1 MHLFSL
7 ELIGQYK
14 GLKDQYFDFR
24 NTDGNILALIGLNG
38 SGKSQL
44 LELIAETFAYLERKQ
59 REDFI
64 TRTPLP
70 FGVNVQYSIKN
81 QNQTE
86 DMILVNIDQ
95 QGNVNSYKNTENG
108 ERHPLLLGAPLPDFI
123 VGYASGLNENLQRA
137 FMKNSLQYFEIKRI
151 SAKRQKQLSNDVN
164 EEQISEINQQYLKKY
179 PHIFENIYSKENE
192 QQMDA
197 EVIKQN
203 NYLSLRE
210 VNPKLSNHIYID
222 YDSAGLLLL
231 SLVILP
237 SERTEQVLSALGFKH
252 PIKAKIYYDLRSGV
266 IDSDVIRDIQML
278 KSFVEQDNF
287 TPIGNMTSDEQ
298 FEQFELD
305 YLAGIIELDFSNSN
319 ILNNLREANY
329 HDPRSFFLR
338 LLKLQQLGNKKWPI
352 ANRRKLAKD
361 DFIETVKTP
370 LKTQLPLSVVELRFL
385 NNKNQEV
392 CFDDLSDGEAQL
404 MQVLAAS
411 SIFGLG
417 QSLFLFDEPET
428 HLNPSWRT
436 YFHTYL
442 ENALNINGE
451 NAKDSQIFLSTHSP
465 FMISSLKK
473 ENVFFF
479 ERNHN
484 GLIDLKP
491 VNEETY
497 GASFDVI
504 IKRYFGLKSLI
515 SHSVIDEIRE
525 QLKLGDAQAKQW
537 IEDNLGLS
545 AERAYLIKKLS
556 D

>member
-1 MHLFSL
+1 MRLLSL

-24 NTDGNILALIGLNG
+24 NTEGNILALIGLNG
-38 SGKSQL
+38 FGKSQL
-44 LELIAETFAYLERKQ
+44 LELIAETFAYLERYQ

-70 FGVNVQYSIKN
+70 FGVNFQYSIKN
-81 QNQTE
+81 QNQIE
-86 DMILVNIDQ
+86 DVILVNIDKDD
-95 QGNVNSYKNTENG
+95 VKSYKISNDG
-108 ERHPLLLGAPLPDFI
+108 ERHILLFDAPLPDFI

-151 SAKRQKQLSNDVN
+151 STQRQKILTENID
-164 EEQISEINQQYLKKY
+164 EEQVSEINQKFLKKY
-179 PHIFENIYSKENE
+179 PHIFKNFYSEHYDQE
-192 QQMDA
+192 
-197 EVIKQN
+197 

-210 VNPKLSNHIYID
+210 VNPQPSNLIYLD
-222 YDSAGLLLL
+222 YDSTSLLLL
-231 SLVILP
+231 SLVLLP
-237 SERTEQVLSALGFKH
+237 LEKVEQIFGELGFKY

-266 IDSDVIRDIQML
+266 IDTDAIRDVKML
-278 KSFVEQDNF
+278 VRSVGEDNI
-287 TPIGNMTSDEQ
+287 TPIGNRTTNDQ
-298 FEQFELD
+298 YDQYELNF
-305 YLAGIIELDFSNSN
+305 LAGIIELDFSNSS
-319 ILNNLREANY
+319 ILNSLREANY
-329 HDPRSFFLR
+329 HDPRSLFLR

-352 ANRRKLAKD
+352 TNRRKLAKD
-361 DFIETVKTP
+361 DFLETVKTP

-411 SIFGLG
+411 TIFGLG

-442 ENALNINGE
+442 EKALNLNNGGTE
-451 NAKDSQIFLSTHSP
+451 DSQIFLSTHSP

-504 IKRYFGLKSLI
+504 IKKYFGLKSLI

>member
-1 MHLFSL
+1 MRLLSL

-24 NTDGNILALIGLNG
+24 NTEGNILALIGLNG

-70 FGVNVQYSIKN
+70 FGVNTQYSIKH

-86 DMILVNIDQ
+86 DLILVNIDK
-95 QGNVNSYKNTENG
+95 QGNVNSYKITEDG
-108 ERHPLLLGAPLPDFI
+108 ERHPLLLGAILPDFI

-151 SAKRQKQLSNDVN
+151 SAQRQKLLANDLN
-164 EEQISEINQQYLKKY
+164 EEQISDINQKYLKKY
-179 PHIFENIYSKENE
+179 PHIFDNLYSEDYDQE
-192 QQMDA
+192 
-197 EVIKQN
+197 

-210 VNPKLSNHIYID
+210 VNLQPSNLIYLD
-222 YDSAGLLLL
+222 YDSTSLLLL
-231 SLVILP
+231 SLILLP
-237 SERTEQVLSALGFKH
+237 LEKVEQIFGELGFKY

-266 IDSDVIRDIQML
+266 IDTDAIRDVKML
-278 KSFVEQDNF
+278 VRSVGENNIV
-287 TPIGNMTSDEQ
+287 PIGNRTTNDQ
-298 FEQFELD
+298 YDQYELNF
-305 YLAGIIELDFSNSN
+305 LAGIIELDFSNSS
-319 ILNNLREANY
+319 ILNSLREANY

-352 ANRRKLAKD
+352 TNRRKLAKD

-370 LKTQLPLSVVELRFL
+370 LKTQLPLSVVELKFL
-385 NNKNQEV
+385 NNKNQKV

-404 MQVLAAS
+404 MLVLAAS
-411 SIFGLG
+411 TIFGIG

-442 ENALNINGE
+442 ENALNINE
-451 NAKDSQIFLSTHSP
+451 EDAKDSQIFLSTHSP

-479 ERNHN
+479 ERNEN
-484 GLIDLKP
+484 GLIDLKS

-504 IKRYFGLKSLI
+504 IKRYFRLRSLI

-525 QLKLGDAQAKQW
+525 QLEHGDAHAKQW

-556 D
+556 S

>member
-1 MHLFSL
+1 MRLLSL
-7 ELIGQYK
+7 ELIGKYK

-24 NTDGNILALIGLNG
+24 NTEGNILALIGLNG

-44 LELIAETFAYLERKQ
+44 LELIAEAFAYLERWQ
-59 REDFI
+59 REDFVV
-64 TRTPLP
+64 RTPLP
-70 FGVNVQYSIKN
+70 FEVRMEYAIKH

-86 DMILVNIDQ
+86 DVILVNINKDE
-95 QGNVNSYKNTENG
+95 VKSYKLTNDG
-108 ERHPLLLGAPLPDFI
+108 ARHLLLLVAPLPDFI

-151 SAKRQKQLSNDVN
+151 SAQRQKLLTESVD
-164 EEQISEINQQYLKKY
+164 EEQVSEINKKFLKKY
-179 PHIFENIYSKENE
+179 PHIFDNLYSEDYDQE
-192 QQMDA
+192 
-197 EVIKQN
+197 

-210 VNPKLSNHIYID
+210 VNPQPSNLIYLD
-222 YDSAGLLLL
+222 YDSTSLLLL
-231 SLVILP
+231 SLVLLPLEKVEQILG
-237 SERTEQVLSALGFKH
+237 ELGFKY

-266 IDSDVIRDIQML
+266 IDTDAIRDVKML
-278 KSFVEQDNF
+278 VRSVGEDNI
-287 TPIGNMTSDEQ
+287 TPIGNRTTNDQ
-298 FEQFELD
+298 YDQYELNF
-305 YLAGIIELDFSNSN
+305 LAGIIELDFSNSS
-319 ILNNLREANY
+319 ILNSLREANY
-329 HDPRSFFLR
+329 HDPRSLFLR

-352 ANRRKLAKD
+352 TNRRKLAKD

-370 LKTQLPLSVVELRFL
+370 LKTQLPLSMVELRFL

-411 SIFGLG
+411 TIFGLG

-428 HLNPSWRT
+428 HLNPLWRT

-442 ENALNINGE
+442 EKALNLNDEGVE
-451 NAKDSQIFLSTHSP
+451 DSQIFLSTHSP

-525 QLKLGDAQAKQW
+525 QLKFGDAQAKQW

>member
-1 MHLFSL
+1 MRLLSL

-14 GLKDQYFDFR
+14 GLKNQYFDFR
-24 NTDGNILALIGLNG
+24 NTKGNIHALIGLNG

-44 LELIAETFAYLERKQ
+44 LELIAETFAYLERWQ
-59 REDFI
+59 REDFVV
-64 TRTPLP
+64 RTPLP
-70 FGVNVQYSIKN
+70 FEVSLEYAIKN

-86 DMILVNIDQ
+86 DVILVNI
-95 QGNVNSYKNTENG
+95 NKNEVKSYKITNDG
-108 ERHPLLLGAPLPDFI
+108 EQHLLLLGAPLPDFI

-151 SAKRQKQLSNDVN
+151 SAQRQKLLTESVD
-164 EEQISEINQQYLKKY
+164 EEQVSEINKKFLKKY
-179 PHIFENIYSKENE
+179 PHIFDNLYSEDYDQE
-192 QQMDA
+192 
-197 EVIKQN
+197 

-210 VNPKLSNHIYID
+210 VNPQPSNLIYLD
-222 YDSAGLLLL
+222 YDSTSLLLL
-231 SLVILP
+231 SLVLLPLEKVEQILG
-237 SERTEQVLSALGFKH
+237 ELGFKY

-266 IDSDVIRDIQML
+266 IDTDAIRDVKML
-278 KSFVEQDNF
+278 VRSVGENNI
-287 TPIGNMTSDEQ
+287 TSIGNRTTNDQ
-298 FEQFELD
+298 FDQYELNF
-305 YLAGIIELDFSNSN
+305 LAGIIELDFSNSS

-352 ANRRKLAKD
+352 TNRRKLAKD

-370 LKTQLPLSVVELRFL
+370 LKTQLPLSMVELRFL

-411 SIFGLG
+411 TIFGLG

-442 ENALNINGE
+442 EEALNLNDEGVE
-451 NAKDSQIFLSTHSP
+451 DSQIFLSTHSP

-479 ERNHN
+479 ERNYN

-491 VNEETY
+491 VEEETY

-504 IKRYFGLKSLI
+504 IKRYFGLRSLI

-525 QLKLGDAQAKQW
+525 QLKFGDAQAKQW

>member
-1 MHLFSL
+1 MRLLSL

-14 GLKDQYFDFR
+14 GLKNQYFDFR
-24 NTDGNILALIGLNG
+24 NTKGNIHALIGLNG

-44 LELIAETFAYLERKQ
+44 LELIAETFAYLERWQ
-59 REDFI
+59 REDFVV
-64 TRTPLP
+64 RTPLP
-70 FGVNVQYSIKN
+70 FEVSLEYAIKN

-86 DMILVNIDQ
+86 DVILVNI
-95 QGNVNSYKNTENG
+95 NKNEVKSYKITNDG
-108 ERHPLLLGAPLPDFI
+108 EQHLLLLGAPLPDFI

-151 SAKRQKQLSNDVN
+151 SAQRQKLLTESVD
-164 EEQISEINQQYLKKY
+164 EEQVSEINKKFLKKY
-179 PHIFENIYSKENE
+179 PHIFDNLYSEDYDQE
-192 QQMDA
+192 
-197 EVIKQN
+197 

-210 VNPKLSNHIYID
+210 VNPQPSNLIYLD
-222 YDSAGLLLL
+222 YDSTSLLLL
-231 SLVILP
+231 SLVLLPLEKVEQILG
-237 SERTEQVLSALGFKH
+237 ELGFKY

-266 IDSDVIRDIQML
+266 IDTDAIRDVKML
-278 KSFVEQDNF
+278 VRSVGENNI
-287 TPIGNMTSDEQ
+287 TSIGNRTTNDQ
-298 FEQFELD
+298 FDQYELNF
-305 YLAGIIELDFSNSN
+305 LAGIIELDFSNSS

-352 ANRRKLAKD
+352 TNRRKLAKD

-370 LKTQLPLSVVELRFL
+370 LKTQLPLSMVELRFL

-411 SIFGLG
+411 TIFGLG

-442 ENALNINGE
+442 EKALNLNDEGVE
-451 NAKDSQIFLSTHSP
+451 DSQIFLSTHSP

-479 ERNHN
+479 ERNYN

-491 VNEETY
+491 VEEETY

-504 IKRYFGLKSLI
+504 IKRYFGLRSLI

-525 QLKLGDAQAKQW
+525 QLKFGDAQAKQW

>member
-1 MHLFSL
+1 MRLLSL

-14 GLKDQYFDFR
+14 GLKDQYFDFQ
-24 NTDGNILALIGLNG
+24 NTEGNILALIGLNG

-44 LELIAETFAYLERKQ
+44 LELIAEAFAYLERWQ
-59 REDFI
+59 REDFVV
-64 TRTPLP
+64 RTPLP
-70 FGVNVQYSIKN
+70 FEVSMAYAIKH

-86 DMILVNIDQ
+86 DVILVNINKDE
-95 QGNVNSYKNTENG
+95 VKSYKLTNDG
-108 ERHPLLLGAPLPDFI
+108 ERHLLLLEAPLPDFI

-151 SAKRQKQLSNDVN
+151 SAQRQKLLTENID
-164 EEQISEINQQYLKKY
+164 EEQVSEINKKFLKKY
-179 PHIFENIYSKENE
+179 PHIFDNLYSEDYDQE
-192 QQMDA
+192 
-197 EVIKQN
+197 

-210 VNPKLSNHIYID
+210 VNPQPSNLIYLD
-222 YDSAGLLLL
+222 YDSTSLLLL
-231 SLVILP
+231 SLVLLPLEKVEQILG
-237 SERTEQVLSALGFKH
+237 ELGFKY

-266 IDSDVIRDIQML
+266 IDTDAIRDVKML
-278 KSFVEQDNF
+278 VRSVEENNI
-287 TPIGNMTSDEQ
+287 TPIGNRTTNDQ
-298 FEQFELD
+298 FDQYELNF
-305 YLAGIIELDFSNSN
+305 LAGIIELDFSNSS

-352 ANRRKLAKD
+352 TNRRKLAKD

-370 LKTQLPLSVVELRFL
+370 LKTQLPLSMVELRFL

-411 SIFGLG
+411 TIFGLG

-442 ENALNINGE
+442 EKALNLNDGGTE
-451 NAKDSQIFLSTHSP
+451 DSQIFLSTHSP

-497 GASFDVI
+497 GASFDVL
-504 IKRYFGLKSLI
+504 IKSFFNLKTLI
-515 SHSVIDEIRE
+515 SQTVVDDINHRLKESQKAENFDDLKHWIE
-525 QLKLGDAQAKQW
+525 QNLGDSMEK
-537 IEDNLGLS
+537 G
-545 AERAYLIKKLS
+545 YLLRKLES
-556 D
+556 

>member
-1 MHLFSL
+1 MRLLSL

-24 NTDGNILALIGLNG
+24 NTEGNILALIGLNG

-44 LELIAETFAYLERKQ
+44 LELIAETFAYLERWQ
-59 REDFI
+59 REDFV
-64 TRTPLP
+64 TRTSLP
-70 FGVNVQYSIKN
+70 FGVNIQYAIKN

-86 DMILVNIDQ
+86 EMILVNINKDD
-95 QGNVNSYKNTENG
+95 VKSYKITNDG
-108 ERHPLLLGAPLPDFI
+108 ERHLLLLGAPLPDYI

-137 FMKNSLQYFEIKRI
+137 FMKNYLQYFEIKRI
-151 SAKRQKQLSNDVN
+151 SAQRQKQLTEHIN
-164 EEQISEINQQYLKKY
+164 EEQISEINQKFLKKY
-179 PHIFENIYSKENE
+179 PHIFKNFYSEDYDQE
-192 QQMDA
+192 
-197 EVIKQN
+197 

-210 VNPKLSNHIYID
+210 VNPQLSNLIYLD
-222 YDSAGLLLL
+222 YDSTSLLLL
-231 SLVILP
+231 SLVLLP
-237 SERTEQVLSALGFKH
+237 LEKVEQIFGELGFKY

-266 IDSDVIRDIQML
+266 IDTDAIRDVKML
-278 KSFVEQDNF
+278 VRSIGENNI
-287 TPIGNMTSDEQ
+287 TPIGNRTTNDQ
-298 FEQFELD
+298 FDQYELNF
-305 YLAGIIELDFSNSN
+305 LAGIIELDFSNSN

-352 ANRRKLAKD
+352 TNRRKLAKD
-361 DFIETVKTP
+361 DFIGTVKTP

-411 SIFGLG
+411 TIFGLG

-428 HLNPSWRT
+428 HLNPLWRT

-442 ENALNINGE
+442 QNALNVNDGGAE
-451 NAKDSQIFLSTHSP
+451 DSQIFLSTHSP

-473 ENVFFF
+473 ENVLFFK
-479 ERNHN
+479 RNHN
-484 GLIDLKP
+484 GLIDLEP
-491 VNEETY
+491 VADETY

-504 IKRYFGLKSLI
+504 IKKYFGLKSLI

-556 D
+556 G

>member
-1 MHLFSL
+1 MRLLSL
-7 ELIGQYK
+7 ELIGKYK
-14 GLKDQYFDFR
+14 GLENQYFDFR
-24 NTDGNILALIGLNG
+24 NTEGNILALIGLNG

-59 REDFI
+59 RGDFI

-81 QNQTE
+81 QNQIE
-86 DMILVNIDQ
+86 EVILVNIDK
-95 QGNVNSYKNTENG
+95 QGNVNSYQITEDG
-108 ERHPLLLGAPLPDFI
+108 ERHILLLGAPLPDFI

-137 FMKNSLQYFEIKRI
+137 FMKNSLQYFEIKKI
-151 SAKRQKQLSNDVN
+151 SAQRQKKLSNDIN
-164 EEQISEINQQYLKKY
+164 EEQVSLVNKKFLEKY
-179 PHIFENIYSKENE
+179 PHIFDNLYSEDYDQE
-192 QQMDA
+192 
-197 EVIKQN
+197 

-210 VNPKLSNHIYID
+210 VNPQPSNLIYLD

-231 SLVILP
+231 SLVLLP
-237 SERTEQVLSALGFKH
+237 LEKVEQIFGELGFKY

-266 IDSDVIRDIQML
+266 IDTDAIRDVKML
-278 KSFVEQDNF
+278 VRSVGENNIFPNGNRTTNDQYDQYELNF
-287 TPIGNMTSDEQ
+287 
-298 FEQFELD
+298 
-305 YLAGIIELDFSNSN
+305 LAGTIELDFSNPS

-329 HDPRSFFLR
+329 DDPRSFFLR
-338 LLKLQQLGNKKWPI
+338 LLKLQQLGDKKWPI
-352 ANRRKLAKD
+352 TNRRKLAKD

-411 SIFGLG
+411 TIFGLG

-451 NAKDSQIFLSTHSP
+451 DAEDSQIFLSTHSP

-491 VNEETY
+491 VNDETY

>member
-1 MHLFSL
+1 MRLLSL

-24 NTDGNILALIGLNG
+24 NTEGNILALIGLNG

-44 LELIAETFAYLERKQ
+44 LELIAETFAYLERWQ
-59 REDFI
+59 REDFV
-64 TRTPLP
+64 TRIPLS
-70 FGVNVQYSIKN
+70 FEVSVQYLIKN
-81 QNQTE
+81 QSQTE
-86 DMILVNIDQ
+86 DLILVNIDK
-95 QGNVNSYKNTENG
+95 QGSVNSYQITEDG

-151 SAKRQKQLSNDVN
+151 SAQRQKLLTENIN
-164 EEQISEINQQYLKKY
+164 EEQISEINQKFLKKY
-179 PHIFENIYSKENE
+179 PHIFKNFYSEHYDPE
-192 QQMDA
+192 
-197 EVIKQN
+197 

-210 VNPKLSNHIYID
+210 VNPQPSNLIYLD
-222 YDSAGLLLL
+222 YDSTSLLLL
-231 SLVILP
+231 SLVLLP
-237 SERTEQVLSALGFKH
+237 LEKVEQIFGELGFKY

-266 IDSDVIRDIQML
+266 IDTDAIRDVKML
-278 KSFVEQDNF
+278 VRSVGENNIV
-287 TPIGNMTSDEQ
+287 PIGNRTTNDQ
-298 FEQFELD
+298 YDQYELNF
-305 YLAGIIELDFSNSN
+305 LAGIIELDFSNSS
-319 ILNNLREANY
+319 ILNSLREANY

-352 ANRRKLAKD
+352 TNRRKLAKD
-361 DFIETVKTP
+361 DFIGTVKTP

-411 SIFGLG
+411 TIFGLG

-442 ENALNINGE
+442 ENALNINE
-451 NAKDSQIFLSTHSP
+451 EDAEDSQIFLSTHSP

-479 ERNHN
+479 ERNEN
-484 GLIDLKP
+484 GLIDLKS

-504 IKRYFGLKSLI
+504 IKRYFRLRSLI

-525 QLKLGDAQAKQW
+525 QLEHGDAHAKQW

-556 D
+556 S

>member
-1 MHLFSL
+1 MRLLSL

-14 GLKDQYFDFR
+14 GLKNQYFDFR
-24 NTDGNILALIGLNG
+24 NTKGNILALIGLNG

-44 LELIAETFAYLERKQ
+44 LELIAETFAYLERWQ
-59 REDFI
+59 REDFVV
-64 TRTPLP
+64 RTPLP
-70 FGVNVQYSIKN
+70 FEVSLEYAIKN

-86 DMILVNIDQ
+86 DVILVNI
-95 QGNVNSYKNTENG
+95 NKNEVKSYKITNDG
-108 ERHPLLLGAPLPDFI
+108 EQHLLLLGAPLPDFI

-151 SAKRQKQLSNDVN
+151 SAQRQKLLTESVD
-164 EEQISEINQQYLKKY
+164 EEQVSEINKKFLKKY
-179 PHIFENIYSKENE
+179 PHIFDNLYSEDYDQE
-192 QQMDA
+192 
-197 EVIKQN
+197 

-210 VNPKLSNHIYID
+210 VNPQPSNLIYLD
-222 YDSAGLLLL
+222 YDSTSLLLL
-231 SLVILP
+231 SLVLLP
-237 SERTEQVLSALGFKH
+237 LEKVEQIFGELGFKY

-266 IDSDVIRDIQML
+266 IDTDALRDVKML
-278 KSFVEQDNF
+278 VRSVGEDNI
-287 TPIGNMTSDEQ
+287 TPIGNRTTNDQ
-298 FEQFELD
+298 YDQYELNF
-305 YLAGIIELDFSNSN
+305 LAGIIELDFSNSS
-319 ILNNLREANY
+319 ILNSLREANY
-329 HDPRSFFLR
+329 HDPRSLLLR

-352 ANRRKLAKD
+352 TNRRKLAKD

-370 LKTQLPLSVVELRFL
+370 LKAQLPLSVIELRFL

-411 SIFGLG
+411 SIFGAR

-436 YFHTYL
+436 YFNTYL
-442 ENALNINGE
+442 EKALNVNDGGAE
-451 NAKDSQIFLSTHSP
+451 DSQIFLSTHSP

-473 ENVFFF
+473 ENVFLF
-479 ERNHN
+479 ERNHD

-504 IKRYFGLKSLI
+504 IKKYFGLRSLI
-515 SHSVIDEIRE
+515 SHSVIDAIRE
-525 QLKLGDAQAKQW
+525 QLEHGDAQAKQW

>member
-1 MHLFSL
+1 MRLLSL
-7 ELIGQYK
+7 ELIGEYK

-24 NTDGNILALIGLNG
+24 NTEGNILALIGLNG

-44 LELIAETFAYLERKQ
+44 LELIAETFAYLERWQ

-70 FGVNVQYSIKN
+70 FEVSVQYLIKN
-81 QNQTE
+81 QSQTE
-86 DMILVNIDQ
+86 DLIQVNIDKDE
-95 QGNVNSYKNTENG
+95 VKSYKLTNDG
-108 ERHPLLLGAPLPDFI
+108 ERHLLLLEAPLPDFI

-151 SAKRQKQLSNDVN
+151 SAQRQKLLTENID
-164 EEQISEINQQYLKKY
+164 EEQVSEINKKFLKKY
-179 PHIFENIYSKENE
+179 PHIFDNLYSEDYDQE
-192 QQMDA
+192 
-197 EVIKQN
+197 

-210 VNPKLSNHIYID
+210 VNPQPSNLIYLD
-222 YDSAGLLLL
+222 YDSTSLLLL
-231 SLVILP
+231 SLVLLPLEKVEQILG
-237 SERTEQVLSALGFKH
+237 ELGFKY

-266 IDSDVIRDIQML
+266 IDTDAIRDVKML
-278 KSFVEQDNF
+278 VRSVEEKNI
-287 TPIGNMTSDEQ
+287 TPIGNRTTNDQ
-298 FEQFELD
+298 FDQYELNF
-305 YLAGIIELDFSNSN
+305 LAGIIELDFSNSS

-338 LLKLQQLGNKKWPI
+338 FLKLQQLGNKKWPI
-352 ANRRKLAKD
+352 TNRRKLAKD

-370 LKTQLPLSVVELRFL
+370 LKTQLPLSMVELRFL

-411 SIFGLG
+411 TIFGLG

-442 ENALNINGE
+442 EKALNLNDGGTE
-451 NAKDSQIFLSTHSP
+451 DSQIFLSTHSP

-497 GASFDVI
+497 GASFDVL
-504 IKRYFGLKSLI
+504 IKSFFNLKTLI
-515 SHSVIDEIRE
+515 SQTVVDDINHRLKESQKAENFDDLKHWIE
-525 QLKLGDAQAKQW
+525 QNLGDSMEK
-537 IEDNLGLS
+537 G
-545 AERAYLIKKLS
+545 YLLRKLES
-556 D
+556 

>member
-1 MHLFSL
+1 MRLLSL
-7 ELIGQYK
+7 ELIGKYK
-14 GLKDQYFDFR
+14 GLEDQYFDFR
-24 NTDGNILALIGLNG
+24 NTEGNILALIGLNG

-44 LELIAETFAYLERKQ
+44 LELIAETFAYLERWQ
-59 REDFI
+59 REDFVV
-64 TRTPLP
+64 RTPLP
-70 FGVNVQYSIKN
+70 FEVSLEYAIKN

-86 DMILVNIDQ
+86 DVILVNI
-95 QGNVNSYKNTENG
+95 NKNEVKSYKITNDG
-108 ERHPLLLGAPLPDFI
+108 EQHLLLLGAPLPDFI

-151 SAKRQKQLSNDVN
+151 SAQRQKLLTESVD
-164 EEQISEINQQYLKKY
+164 EEQVSEINQKFLKKY
-179 PHIFENIYSKENE
+179 PHIFDNLYSENYDQE
-192 QQMDA
+192 
-197 EVIKQN
+197 

-210 VNPKLSNHIYID
+210 VNPQPSNLIYLD
-222 YDSAGLLLL
+222 YDSTSLLLL
-231 SLVILP
+231 SLVLLP
-237 SERTEQVLSALGFKH
+237 LEKVEQIFGELGFKY

-266 IDSDVIRDIQML
+266 IDTDAIRDVKML
-278 KSFVEQDNF
+278 VRSVGENNI
-287 TPIGNMTSDEQ
+287 TPIGNRTTNDQ
-298 FEQFELD
+298 FDQYELNF
-305 YLAGIIELDFSNSN
+305 LAGTIELDFSNPS

-352 ANRRKLAKD
+352 TNRRKLAKD
-361 DFIETVKTP
+361 EFIGTVKTP
-370 LKTQLPLSVVELRFL
+370 LKTQLPLSVIELSFL

-392 CFDDLSDGEAQL
+392 CFDDLSDGESQL

-411 SIFGLG
+411 TIFGLG
-417 QSLFLFDEPET
+417 QALFLFDEPET

-442 ENALNINGE
+442 EKALNLNNGGTE
-451 NAKDSQIFLSTHSP
+451 DSQIFLSTHSP

-484 GLIDLKP
+484 GLINLNP
-491 VNEETY
+491 VEEETY

-504 IKRYFGLKSLI
+504 IKRYFGLRSLI

-525 QLKLGDAQAKQW
+525 QLKFGDAQAKQW

>member
-1 MHLFSL
+1 MRLLSL

-14 GLKDQYFDFR
+14 GLKDQYFDFQ
-24 NTDGNILALIGLNG
+24 NTEGNILALIGLNG

-44 LELIAETFAYLERKQ
+44 LELIAEAFAYLERWQ
-59 REDFI
+59 REDFVV
-64 TRTPLP
+64 RTPLP
-70 FGVNVQYSIKN
+70 FEVSMAYAIKH

-86 DMILVNIDQ
+86 DVILVNI
-95 QGNVNSYKNTENG
+95 NKNEVKSYKITNDG
-108 ERHPLLLGAPLPDFI
+108 EQHLLLLGAPLPDFI

-151 SAKRQKQLSNDVN
+151 SAQRQKLLTENID
-164 EEQISEINQQYLKKY
+164 EEQVSEINKKFLKKY
-179 PHIFENIYSKENE
+179 PRIFDNLYSEDYDQE
-192 QQMDA
+192 
-197 EVIKQN
+197 

-210 VNPKLSNHIYID
+210 VNPQPSNLIYLD
-222 YDSAGLLLL
+222 YDSTSLLLL
-231 SLVILP
+231 SLVLLPLEKVEQILG
-237 SERTEQVLSALGFKH
+237 ELGFKY

-266 IDSDVIRDIQML
+266 IDTDAIRDVKML
-278 KSFVEQDNF
+278 VRSVEENNI
-287 TPIGNMTSDEQ
+287 TPIGNRTTNDQ
-298 FEQFELD
+298 FDQYELNF
-305 YLAGIIELDFSNSN
+305 LAGIIELDFSNSS

-338 LLKLQQLGNKKWPI
+338 FLKLQQLGNKKWPI
-352 ANRRKLAKD
+352 TNRRKLAKD

-370 LKTQLPLSVVELRFL
+370 LKTQLPLSMVELRFL

-411 SIFGLG
+411 TIFGLG

-442 ENALNINGE
+442 EKALNLNDGGTE
-451 NAKDSQIFLSTHSP
+451 DSQIFLSTHSP

-497 GASFDVI
+497 GASFDVL
-504 IKRYFGLKSLI
+504 IKSFFNLKTLI
-515 SHSVIDEIRE
+515 SQTVVDDINHRLKESQKAENFDDLKHWIE
-525 QLKLGDAQAKQW
+525 QNLGDSMEK
-537 IEDNLGLS
+537 G
-545 AERAYLIKKLS
+545 YLLRKLES
-556 D
+556 

>member
-1 MHLFSL
+1 MRLLSL

-24 NTDGNILALIGLNG
+24 NTEGNILALIGLNG

-64 TRTPLP
+64 TRTPLS
-70 FGVNVQYSIKN
+70 FEVTVEYSIKYHN
-81 QNQTE
+81 ENE
-86 DMILVNIDQ
+86 YLIMVKIDR
-95 QGNVNSYKNTENG
+95 QGNFKSYQITHDGQRN
-108 ERHPLLLGAPLPDFI
+108 LLLDETPLPSFI

-151 SAKRQKQLSNDVN
+151 SAQRQKLLTKDVD
-164 EEQISEINQQYLKKY
+164 EEKIAEINQQYLKKY
-179 PHIFENIYSKENE
+179 PHIFKSMYSDE
-192 QQMDA
+192 
-197 EVIKQN
+197 N

-210 VNPKLSNHIYID
+210 VNPKPSNHIYID

-237 SERTEQVLSALGFKH
+237 TEKVEQILGDLGFKN

-266 IDSDVIRDIQML
+266 IDSDSIRDIQML
-278 KSFVEQDNF
+278 RRFIEKDNF
-287 TPIGNMTSDEQ
+287 TPIGNINND
-298 FEQFELD
+298 EQFELD
-305 YLAGIIELDFSNSN
+305 YLAGIIELDFRNPN
-319 ILNNLREANY
+319 ILNNLREVNY
-329 HDPRSFFLR
+329 YDPRSFFLR
-338 LLKLQQLGNKKWPI
+338 LLKLQQLGNKKWPMS
-352 ANRRKLAKD
+352 NRRKLAKD
-361 DFIETVKTP
+361 NFIGTVKTP
-370 LKTQLPLSVVELRFL
+370 LKTQLPLSVIELSFL

-404 MQVLAAS
+404 MQILAVS
-411 SIFGLG
+411 SIFGAG
-417 QSLFLFDEPET
+417 QSLFLLDEPET

-442 ENALNINGE
+442 EKALNVNDGE
-451 NAKDSQIFLSTHSP
+451 AEDSQIFLSTHSP

-479 ERNHN
+479 ERNHK

-504 IKRYFGLKSLI
+504 IKRYFGLRSLI
-515 SHSVIDEIRE
+515 SHSVIDEIRA
-525 QLKLGDAQAKQW
+525 QLEHGDAHAKQW

>member
-1 MHLFSL
+1 MRLLSL

-24 NTDGNILALIGLNG
+24 NTEGNILALIGLNG

-70 FGVNVQYSIKN
+70 FGVNVQYIIKS

-86 DMILVNIDQ
+86 DLILVNIDK
-95 QGNVNSYKNTENG
+95 QGSVNSYQITEDG
-108 ERHPLLLGAPLPDFI
+108 ARHPLFYGAPLPDFI

-151 SAKRQKQLSNDVN
+151 SAQRQKLLTENVD
-164 EEQISEINQQYLKKY
+164 EEQVSEINKKFLKKY
-179 PHIFENIYSKENE
+179 PHIFDNLYSDDYDQE
-192 QQMDA
+192 
-197 EVIKQN
+197 

-210 VNPKLSNHIYID
+210 VNPQPSNLIYLD
-222 YDSAGLLLL
+222 YDSTSLLLL
-231 SLVILP
+231 SLVLLPLEKVEQILG
-237 SERTEQVLSALGFKH
+237 ELGFKY

-266 IDSDVIRDIQML
+266 IDTDAIRDVKML
-278 KSFVEQDNF
+278 VRSVGENNI
-287 TPIGNMTSDEQ
+287 TPIGNRTTNDQ
-298 FEQFELD
+298 FDQYELNF
-305 YLAGIIELDFSNSN
+305 LAGIIELDFSNSS
-319 ILNNLREANY
+319 ILNKLREANY

-352 ANRRKLAKD
+352 TNRRKLAKD

-411 SIFGLG
+411 TIFGLG

-442 ENALNINGE
+442 EKALNLNDEGVE
-451 NAKDSQIFLSTHSP
+451 DSQIFLSTHSP

-491 VNEETY
+491 VEEETY

-504 IKRYFGLKSLI
+504 IKRYFGLRSLI

-525 QLKLGDAQAKQW
+525 QLELGDAHAKQW
-537 IEDNLGLS
+537 IESNLGLS
-545 AERAYLIKKLS
+545 AERAYLIEKLS
-556 D
+556 E

>member
-1 MHLFSL
+1 MRLLSL

-14 GLKDQYFDFR
+14 GLKDQYFNFR
-24 NTDGNILALIGLNG
+24 NTEGNILALIGLNG

-44 LELIAETFAYLERKQ
+44 LELIAEAFAYLERWQ
-59 REDFI
+59 REDFVV
-64 TRTPLP
+64 RTPLP
-70 FGVNVQYSIKN
+70 FEVSIEYAIKH

-86 DMILVNIDQ
+86 DVILVNINKDE
-95 QGNVNSYKNTENG
+95 VKSYKLTNEG
-108 ERHPLLLGAPLPDFI
+108 ERHLLLLEAPLPDFI

-137 FMKNSLQYFEIKRI
+137 FMKNSLQYFENKRI
-151 SAKRQKQLSNDVN
+151 SAQRQKRLSKNVN
-164 EEQISEINQQYLKKY
+164 EVQVLRINKKYYKKY
-179 PHIFENIYSKENE
+179 PHIFKEIYSEEDKKH
-192 QQMDA
+192 MDA
-197 EVIKQN
+197 EIVKQN
-203 NYLSLRE
+203 NFLSLRE
-210 VNPKLSNHIYID
+210 VNPKPSNFIYLD
-222 YDSAGLLLL
+222 YDSVGLLLL
-231 SLVILP
+231 SLIMLP
-237 SERTEQVLSALGFKH
+237 SEKVEKILGDLGFKH

-266 IDSDVIRDIQML
+266 IDSDSIRDIQML
-278 KSFVEQDNF
+278 MSFIESDNF
-287 TPIGNMTSDEQ
+287 IPMSDMSTDEQ
-298 FEQFELD
+298 FEQFELN
-305 YLAGIIELDFSNSN
+305 YLAGIIEFDFSNSS

-338 LLKLQQLGNKKWPI
+338 LLKLQQLGNEKWPDV
-352 ANRRKLAKD
+352 NKNKLAND
-361 DFIETVKTP
+361 NFIETVKTP
-370 LKTQLPLSVVELRFL
+370 LKTQLPLSIVELRFL
-385 NNKNQEV
+385 NSKNQEV

-411 SIFGLG
+411 TIFGLG

-436 YFHTYL
+436 YFYTYL
-442 ENALNINGE
+442 ENALNINE
-451 NAKDSQIFLSTHSP
+451 EDTEDSQIFLSTHSP

-484 GLIDLKP
+484 GLIDLNP
-491 VNEETY
+491 VEEETY

-504 IKRYFGLKSLI
+504 IKRYFGLRSLI

>member
-1 MHLFSL
+1 MRLLSL

-24 NTDGNILALIGLNG
+24 NTEGNILALIGLNG

-44 LELIAETFAYLERKQ
+44 LELIAETFAYIERKQ

-86 DMILVNIDQ
+86 DVILVNIDP
-95 QGNVNSYKNTENG
+95 QGNVNPYKNTEDG

-151 SAKRQKQLSNDVN
+151 SAQRQKLLTENIDEKQVF
-164 EEQISEINQQYLKKY
+164 EINKKFLKKH
-179 PHIFENIYSKENE
+179 PHIFDNLYSADYDQE
-192 QQMDA
+192 D
-197 EVIKQN
+197 
-203 NYLSLRE
+203 YLSLRE
-210 VNPKLSNHIYID
+210 VNPQPSNLIYLD

-231 SLVILP
+231 SLVLLP
-237 SERTEQVLSALGFKH
+237 LEKVEQIFGELGFKY

-266 IDSDVIRDIQML
+266 IDTDAIRDVKML
-278 KSFVEQDNF
+278 VRSVGEDNII
-287 TPIGNMTSDEQ
+287 PIGNRTTNDQ
-298 FEQFELD
+298 FDQYELNF
-305 YLAGIIELDFSNSN
+305 LAGTIELDFSNPS

-329 HDPRSFFLR
+329 HDPRSLFLR

-352 ANRRKLAKD
+352 TNRRKLAKD

-370 LKTQLPLSVVELRFL
+370 LKTQLPLSVIELRFL

-411 SIFGLG
+411 TIFGLG

-436 YFHTYL
+436 YFHTYV
-442 ENALNINGE
+442 EKALNLNDRGTE
-451 NAKDSQIFLSTHSP
+451 DSQIFLSTHSP

>member
-1 MHLFSL
+1 MRLLSL
-7 ELIGQYK
+7 ELIGKYK

-24 NTDGNILALIGLNG
+24 NTEGNILALIGLNG

-44 LELIAETFAYLERKQ
+44 LELIAETFAYLERWQ

-70 FGVNVQYSIKN
+70 FEVSVQYLIKN
-81 QNQTE
+81 QSQTE
-86 DMILVNIDQ
+86 DLIQVNIDKDE
-95 QGNVNSYKNTENG
+95 VKSYKLTNDG
-108 ERHPLLLGAPLPDFI
+108 ERHLLLLEAPLPDFI

-151 SAKRQKQLSNDVN
+151 SAQRQKLLTENID
-164 EEQISEINQQYLKKY
+164 EEQVSEINKKFLNKY
-179 PHIFENIYSKENE
+179 PHIFDNLYSEDYDQE
-192 QQMDA
+192 
-197 EVIKQN
+197 

-210 VNPKLSNHIYID
+210 VNPQPSNLIYLD
-222 YDSAGLLLL
+222 YDSTSLLLL
-231 SLVILP
+231 SLVLLPLEKVEQILG
-237 SERTEQVLSALGFKH
+237 ELGFKY

-266 IDSDVIRDIQML
+266 IDTDAIRDVKML
-278 KSFVEQDNF
+278 VRSVEEKNI
-287 TPIGNMTSDEQ
+287 TPIGNRTTNDQ
-298 FEQFELD
+298 FDQYELNF
-305 YLAGIIELDFSNSN
+305 LAGIIELDFSNSS

-352 ANRRKLAKD
+352 TNRRKLAKD

-370 LKTQLPLSVVELRFL
+370 LKTQLPLSMVELRFL

-411 SIFGLG
+411 TIFGLG

-442 ENALNINGE
+442 EKALNLNDGGTE
-451 NAKDSQIFLSTHSP
+451 DSQIFLSTHSP

-497 GASFDVI
+497 GASFDVL
-504 IKRYFGLKSLI
+504 IKSFFNLKTLI
-515 SHSVIDEIRE
+515 SQTVVDDINHRLKESQKAENFDDLKHWIE
-525 QLKLGDAQAKQW
+525 QNLGDSMEK
-537 IEDNLGLS
+537 G
-545 AERAYLIKKLS
+545 YLLRKLES
-556 D
+556 

>member
-1 MHLFSL
+1 MRLLSL
-7 ELIGQYK
+7 ELIGEYK

-24 NTDGNILALIGLNG
+24 NTEGNILALIGLNG

-44 LELIAETFAYLERKQ
+44 LELIAETFAYIERCQ
-59 REDFI
+59 REDFT

-70 FGVNVQYSIKN
+70 FGVNVQYVVKN
-81 QNQTE
+81 QNQIE
-86 DMILVNIDQ
+86 DMIWVNIDK
-95 QGNVNSYKNTENG
+95 QGGVNPYKITEDG

-151 SAKRQKQLSNDVN
+151 SAQRQKLLTESVD
-164 EEQISEINQQYLKKY
+164 EEQVSEINKKFLKKY
-179 PHIFENIYSKENE
+179 PHIFDNFYSEHYDQE
-192 QQMDA
+192 
-197 EVIKQN
+197 

-210 VNPKLSNHIYID
+210 VNPQPSNLIYLD
-222 YDSAGLLLL
+222 YDSTSLLLL
-231 SLVILP
+231 SLVLLP
-237 SERTEQVLSALGFKH
+237 LEKVEQIFGELGFKY

-266 IDSDVIRDIQML
+266 IDTDAIRDVKML
-278 KSFVEQDNF
+278 VRSVGENNI
-287 TPIGNMTSDEQ
+287 TPIGNRTTNDQ
-298 FEQFELD
+298 FDQYELNF
-305 YLAGIIELDFSNSN
+305 LAGTIELDFSNPS

-329 HDPRSFFLR
+329 YDPRSFFLR
-338 LLKLQQLGNKKWPI
+338 LLKLQQLGDKKWPI
-352 ANRRKLAKD
+352 TNRRKLAKD
-361 DFIETVKTP
+361 EFIGTVKTP
-370 LKTQLPLSVVELRFL
+370 LKTQLPLSVIELSFL

-411 SIFGLG
+411 TIFGLG
-417 QSLFLFDEPET
+417 QALFLFDEPET

-442 ENALNINGE
+442 ENALNINEEGAE
-451 NAKDSQIFLSTHSP
+451 DSQIFLSTHSP
-465 FMISSLKK
+465 FMISSLRK

-479 ERNHN
+479 ERNDN
-484 GLIDLKP
+484 GLINLNVVD
-491 VNEETY
+491 EETY

-504 IKRYFGLKSLI
+504 IKKYFELKSLI

-525 QLKLGDAQAKQW
+525 QLKFGDAQAKQW
-537 IEDNLGLS
+537 IEENLGLS
-545 AERAYLIKKLS
+545 AERAYLIRKLS

>member
-1 MHLFSL
+1 MRLLSL

-14 GLKDQYFDFR
+14 GLKDQYFNFR
-24 NTDGNILALIGLNG
+24 NTEGNILALIGLNG

-44 LELIAETFAYLERKQ
+44 LELIAETFAYLERWQ

-81 QNQTE
+81 QNQIE
-86 DMILVNIDQ
+86 DVILVDIDK
-95 QGNVNSYKNTENG
+95 QGNVNSYQITEDG
-108 ERHPLLLGAPLPDFI
+108 ERHPLLYGAPLPDFI

-151 SAKRQKQLSNDVN
+151 SAQRQKLLTKNVN
-164 EEQISEINQQYLKKY
+164 EEQVSEINKKFLKKY
-179 PHIFENIYSKENE
+179 PHIFDNLYSEDYDQE
-192 QQMDA
+192 
-197 EVIKQN
+197 

-210 VNPKLSNHIYID
+210 VNPNPSNLIYLD
-222 YDSAGLLLL
+222 YDSTSLLLL
-231 SLVILP
+231 SLVLLP
-237 SERTEQVLSALGFKH
+237 LEKVEQIFGELGFKY
-252 PIKAKIYYDLRSGV
+252 PIKAMIYYDLRSGV
-266 IDSDVIRDIQML
+266 IDTDAIRDVKML
-278 KSFVEQDNF
+278 VRSVGEDNII
-287 TPIGNMTSDEQ
+287 PIGNRTTNDQ
-298 FEQFELD
+298 FDQYELNF
-305 YLAGIIELDFSNSN
+305 LAGTIELDFSNPS

-329 HDPRSFFLR
+329 HDPKSFFLR
-338 LLKLQQLGNKKWPI
+338 LSKLQQLGNKKWPI
-352 ANRRKLAKD
+352 TNRRKLAKD

-370 LKTQLPLSVVELRFL
+370 LKTQLPLSVIELRFL

-411 SIFGLG
+411 TIFGLG

-442 ENALNINGE
+442 EKALNLNDE
-451 NAKDSQIFLSTHSP
+451 RVEDSQIFLSTHSP

-491 VNEETY
+491 VEEETY

-504 IKRYFGLKSLI
+504 IKRYFGLRSLI

-525 QLKLGDAQAKQW
+525 QLKFGDAQAKQW

-556 D
+556 N

>member
-1 MHLFSL
+1 MRLLSL

-14 GLKDQYFDFR
+14 GLKDQYFNFR
-24 NTDGNILALIGLNG
+24 NTGGNILALIGLNG

-44 LELIAETFAYLERKQ
+44 LELIAETFAYLERWQ

-70 FGVNVQYSIKN
+70 FVVNVQYSIKN
-81 QNQTE
+81 QNQIE
-86 DMILVNIDQ
+86 DVILVDIDK
-95 QGNVNSYKNTENG
+95 QGNVNSYQITEDG
-108 ERHPLLLGAPLPDFI
+108 ERHPLLYGAPLPDFI

-151 SAKRQKQLSNDVN
+151 SAQRQKLLTENID
-164 EEQISEINQQYLKKY
+164 EEQVSEINKKFLKKY
-179 PHIFENIYSKENE
+179 PHIFDNLYSEDYDQE
-192 QQMDA
+192 
-197 EVIKQN
+197 

-210 VNPKLSNHIYID
+210 VNPQPSNLIYLD
-222 YDSAGLLLL
+222 YDSTSLLLL
-231 SLVILP
+231 SLVLLPLEKVEQILG
-237 SERTEQVLSALGFKH
+237 ELGFKY

-266 IDSDVIRDIQML
+266 IDTDAIRDVKML
-278 KSFVEQDNF
+278 VRSVEEKNI
-287 TPIGNMTSDEQ
+287 TPIGNRTTNDQ
-298 FEQFELD
+298 FDQYELNF
-305 YLAGIIELDFSNSN
+305 LAGIIELDFSNSS

-338 LLKLQQLGNKKWPI
+338 FLKLQQLGNKKWPI
-352 ANRRKLAKD
+352 TNRRKLAKD

-370 LKTQLPLSVVELRFL
+370 LKTQLPLSMVELRFL

-411 SIFGLG
+411 TIFGLG

-442 ENALNINGE
+442 EKALNLNDEGVE
-451 NAKDSQIFLSTHSP
+451 DSQIFLSTHSP

-479 ERNHN
+479 ERNYN

-491 VNEETY
+491 VEEETY

-504 IKRYFGLKSLI
+504 IKRYFGLRSLI

-525 QLKLGDAQAKQW
+525 QLKFGDAQAKQW

>member
-1 MHLFSL
+1 MRLLSL

-24 NTDGNILALIGLNG
+24 NTEGNILALIGLNG

-44 LELIAETFAYLERKQ
+44 LELIAETFAYLERWQ

-64 TRTPLP
+64 IRTSLP
-70 FGVNVQYSIKN
+70 FGINIQYAIKN

-86 DMILVNIDQ
+86 DMILVNINKDD
-95 QGNVNSYKNTENG
+95 VKSYKITNNG
-108 ERHPLLLGAPLPDFI
+108 ERHLLLLGAPLPDYI

-151 SAKRQKQLSNDVN
+151 STQRQKLLTENIDEDQV
-164 EEQISEINQQYLKKY
+164 SEINKKFLKKY
-179 PHIFENIYSKENE
+179 PHIFDNLYSEDYDQE
-192 QQMDA
+192 
-197 EVIKQN
+197 

-210 VNPKLSNHIYID
+210 VNPHPSNLIYLD
-222 YDSAGLLLL
+222 YDSASLLLL
-231 SLVILP
+231 SLVLLP
-237 SERTEQVLSALGFKH
+237 LDKVEQIFGELGFKY
-252 PIKAKIYYDLRSGV
+252 PIKSKIYYDLRSGI
-266 IDSDVIRDIQML
+266 IDTDAIRDVKML
-278 KSFVEQDNF
+278 VRAVGEDNI
-287 TPIGNMTSDEQ
+287 TPIGNRTTNDQ
-298 FEQFELD
+298 FDQYELNF
-305 YLAGIIELDFSNSN
+305 LAGTIELDFSNPI

-329 HDPRSFFLR
+329 HDPRSLFLR

-352 ANRRKLAKD
+352 TNRRKLAKD
-361 DFIETVKTP
+361 NFMGTVKTP
-370 LKTQLPLSVVELRFL
+370 LKTELPLSVIELRFM

-411 SIFGLG
+411 TIFGLG

-442 ENALNINGE
+442 EKALNLNDGGTE
-451 NAKDSQIFLSTHSP
+451 DSQIFLSTHSP

-484 GLIDLKP
+484 GLIDLKH

-504 IKRYFGLKSLI
+504 IKRYFGLRSLI

-525 QLKLGDAQAKQW
+525 QLELGDAHAKQW
-537 IEDNLGLS
+537 IESNLGLS
-545 AERAYLIKKLS
+545 AERAYLIEKLS

>member
-1 MHLFSL
+1 MRLLSL
-7 ELIGQYK
+7 ELIGRYK

-24 NTDGNILALIGLNG
+24 NTEGNILALIGLNG

-44 LELIAETFAYLERKQ
+44 LELIAEAFAYLERWQ
-59 REDFI
+59 REDFVI
-64 TRTPLP
+64 RTPLP
-70 FGVNVQYSIKN
+70 FGVSMEYTIKN
-81 QNQTE
+81 QNQIE
-86 DMILVNIDQ
+86 DMIWVNIDK
-95 QGNVNSYKNTENG
+95 QGGVNPYKITEDG

-151 SAKRQKQLSNDVN
+151 SAQRQKLLTESVD
-164 EEQISEINQQYLKKY
+164 EEQVSEINKKFLKKY
-179 PHIFENIYSKENE
+179 PHIFDNFYSEHYDQE
-192 QQMDA
+192 
-197 EVIKQN
+197 

-210 VNPKLSNHIYID
+210 VNPQPSNLIYLD
-222 YDSAGLLLL
+222 YDSTSLLLL
-231 SLVILP
+231 SLVLLPLEKVEQILG
-237 SERTEQVLSALGFKH
+237 ELGFKY

-266 IDSDVIRDIQML
+266 IDTDAIRDVKML
-278 KSFVEQDNF
+278 VRSVEEKNI
-287 TPIGNMTSDEQ
+287 TPIGNRTTNDQ
-298 FEQFELD
+298 FDQYELNF
-305 YLAGIIELDFSNSN
+305 LAGIIELDFSNSS

-338 LLKLQQLGNKKWPI
+338 FLKLQQLGNKKWPI
-352 ANRRKLAKD
+352 TNRRKLAKD

-370 LKTQLPLSVVELRFL
+370 LKTQLPLSMVELRFL

-411 SIFGLG
+411 TIFGLG

-442 ENALNINGE
+442 EKALNLNDGGTE
-451 NAKDSQIFLSTHSP
+451 DSQIFLSTHSP

-497 GASFDVI
+497 GASFDVL
-504 IKRYFGLKSLI
+504 IKSFFNLKTLI
-515 SHSVIDEIRE
+515 SQTVVDDINHRLKESQKAENFDDLKHWIE
-525 QLKLGDAQAKQW
+525 QNLGDSMEK
-537 IEDNLGLS
+537 G
-545 AERAYLIKKLS
+545 YLLRKLES
-556 D
+556 

>member
-1 MHLFSL
+1 MRLLSL

-24 NTDGNILALIGLNG
+24 NTEGNILALIGLNG

-44 LELIAETFAYLERKQ
+44 LELISETFAYLERWQ

-70 FGVNVQYSIKN
+70 FDVSVQYSIKN
-81 QNQTE
+81 QSQTE
-86 DMILVNIDQ
+86 DVILVNIDKDD
-95 QGNVNSYKNTENG
+95 VKSYKITNDG
-108 ERHPLLLGAPLPDFI
+108 ERNLLLLGAPLPDFI

-179 PHIFENIYSKENE
+179 PHIFENMYSDEYDE
-192 QQMDA
+192 
-197 EVIKQN
+197 N

-210 VNPKLSNHIYID
+210 VNPKPSNHIYID

-237 SERTEQVLSALGFKH
+237 SEKIEQVLGTLGFKH

-278 KSFVEQDNF
+278 KRFVEQDNF

-442 ENALNINGE
+442 GKALNLNDGGT
-451 NAKDSQIFLSTHSP
+451 KDSQIFLSTHSP

-473 ENVFFF
+473 ENVLFF

-484 GLIDLKP
+484 GLIELKP

>member
-1 MHLFSL
+1 MRLLSL

-24 NTDGNILALIGLNG
+24 NTEGNILALIGLNG

-44 LELIAETFAYLERKQ
+44 LELIAEAFAYLERWQ
-59 REDFI
+59 REDFVV
-64 TRTPLP
+64 RTPLP
-70 FGVNVQYSIKN
+70 FEVSIEYAIKH

-86 DMILVNIDQ
+86 DVILVNINKDE
-95 QGNVNSYKNTENG
+95 VKSYKLTNDG
-108 ERHPLLLGAPLPDFI
+108 ERHLLLLEAPLPDFI

-137 FMKNSLQYFEIKRI
+137 FMKNTVQYFENKRI
-151 SAKRQKQLSNDVN
+151 SAERQKKLSKNIN
-164 EEQISEINQQYLKKY
+164 ERQVSRINKKY
-179 PHIFENIYSKENE
+179 FKNYSNIFKEIYSEEDKKY
-192 QQMDA
+192 MDA
-197 EVIKQN
+197 KIVKQN
-203 NYLSLRE
+203 NFLSLRE
-210 VNPKLSNHIYID
+210 VNLKPSNFIYLD
-222 YDSAGLLLL
+222 YDSVGLLLL
-231 SLVILP
+231 SLIILP
-237 SERTEQVLSALGFKH
+237 AEKVEKILGDLGFKH
-252 PIKAKIYYDLRSGV
+252 PIKAKIYYDLRFGV
-266 IDSDVIRDIQML
+266 IDNDSIRDIQML
-278 KSFVEQDNF
+278 MSFIESDSF
-287 TPIGNMTSDEQ
+287 TPIGDMTTDEE
-298 FEQFELD
+298 FDQFELN
-305 YLAGIIELDFSNSN
+305 YLAGIIELDFSNEQV
-319 ILNNLREANY
+319 LNNIREINY
-329 HDPRSFFLR
+329 YDPRAFFLR
-338 LLKLQQLGNKKWPI
+338 FLKLQQLGNEKWPEM
-352 ANRRKLAKD
+352 NRNKLAKD
-361 DFIETVKTP
+361 KFIGTVKTP
-370 LKTQLPLSVVELRFL
+370 LKTQLPLSIVELRFL

-404 MQVLAAS
+404 MQILAAS
-411 SIFGLG
+411 TIFGLG

-442 ENALNINGE
+442 ENALNINE
-451 NAKDSQIFLSTHSP
+451 EDTEDSQIFLSTHSP

-504 IKRYFGLKSLI
+504 IKRYFGLRSLI
-515 SHSVIDEIRE
+515 SHSVIDEIRA
-525 QLKLGDAQAKQW
+525 QLEHGDAYAKQW

-556 D
+556 N

>member
-1 MHLFSL
+1 MRLLSL

-24 NTDGNILALIGLNG
+24 NTEGNILALIGLNG

-44 LELIAETFAYLERKQ
+44 LELIAETFAYLERWQ
-59 REDFI
+59 REDFV
-64 TRTPLP
+64 TRTALS
-70 FGVNVQYSIKN
+70 FGINIQYAIKN

-86 DMILVNIDQ
+86 DMILVNIDK
-95 QGNVNSYKNTENG
+95 QGGVNSYKITEDG
-108 ERHPLLLGAPLPDFI
+108 ERHPLLLGAPLPDYI

-137 FMKNSLQYFEIKRI
+137 FMKNSLQYFENKRI
-151 SAKRQKQLSNDVN
+151 SAQRQKQLSKNVN
-164 EEQISEINQQYLKKY
+164 EVQVLRINKKYYKKY
-179 PHIFENIYSKENE
+179 PHIFKEIYSEEDKKH
-192 QQMDA
+192 MDA
-197 EVIKQN
+197 EIVKQN
-203 NYLSLRE
+203 NFLSLRE
-210 VNPKLSNHIYID
+210 VNPKPSNFIYLD
-222 YDSAGLLLL
+222 YDSVGLLLL
-231 SLVILP
+231 SLIMLP
-237 SERTEQVLSALGFKH
+237 SEKVEKILGDLGFKH

-266 IDSDVIRDIQML
+266 IDSDSIRDIQML
-278 KSFVEQDNF
+278 MSFIESDNF
-287 TPIGNMTSDEQ
+287 IPMSDMSTDEQ
-298 FEQFELD
+298 FEQFELN
-305 YLAGIIELDFSNSN
+305 YLAGIIELDFSDEQV
-319 ILNNLREANY
+319 LNNIREVNY
-329 HDPRSFFLR
+329 YDPRAFFLR
-338 LLKLQQLGNKKWPI
+338 FLKLQQLGNEKWPEM
-352 ANRRKLAKD
+352 NRDKLAND
-361 DFIETVKTP
+361 NFIGTVKTP
-370 LKTQLPLSVVELRFL
+370 LKTQLPLSIVELRFL

-392 CFDDLSDGEAQL
+392 CFDDFSDGEAQL
-404 MQVLAAS
+404 IQILAAS
-411 SIFGLG
+411 TIFGLG

-442 ENALNINGE
+442 ENALNINE
-451 NAKDSQIFLSTHSP
+451 EDTEDSQIFLSTHSP

-473 ENVFFF
+473 ENVLFF

-484 GLIDLKP
+484 GLIELKP

>member
-1 MHLFSL
+1 MRLLSL
-7 ELIGQYK
+7 ELIGKYK
-14 GLKDQYFDFR
+14 GLENQYFDFR
-24 NTDGNILALIGLNG
+24 NTEGNILALIGLNG

-95 QGNVNSYKNTENG
+95 QGNVNSYKNTEDG

-151 SAKRQKQLSNDVN
+151 SAQRQKQLSNDIN
-164 EEQISEINQQYLKKY
+164 EEQVSLVNKKFLDKY
-179 PHIFENIYSKENE
+179 PHIFDNLYSE
-192 QQMDA
+192 DYDHD
-197 EVIKQN
+197 

-210 VNPKLSNHIYID
+210 VNPQPSNLIYLD

-231 SLVILP
+231 SLVLLP
-237 SERTEQVLSALGFKH
+237 LEKVEQIFGELGFKY

-266 IDSDVIRDIQML
+266 IDTDAIRDVKML
-278 KSFVEQDNF
+278 VRSVGEDNI
-287 TPIGNMTSDEQ
+287 TPNGNRTTNDQ
-298 FEQFELD
+298 YDQYELNF
-305 YLAGIIELDFSNSN
+305 LAGTIELDFSNPS

-329 HDPRSFFLR
+329 DDPRSFFLR
-338 LLKLQQLGNKKWPI
+338 LLKLQQLGGKKWPI
-352 ANRRKLAKD
+352 TNRKKLAKD

-411 SIFGLG
+411 TIFGLG

-451 NAKDSQIFLSTHSP
+451 DAEDSQIFLSTHSP

-491 VNEETY
+491 VNDETY

-525 QLKLGDAQAKQW
+525 QLKHGDAQAKQW

>member
-1 MHLFSL
+1 MRLLSL

-24 NTDGNILALIGLNG
+24 NTEGNILALIGLNG

-108 ERHPLLLGAPLPDFI
+108 DRHPLLLGAPLPDFI

-305 YLAGIIELDFSNSN
+305 YLAGIFELDFSNSN

-451 NAKDSQIFLSTHSP
+451 NAEDSQIFLSTHSP

>member
-1 MHLFSL
+1 M
-7 ELIGQYK
+7 
-14 GLKDQYFDFR
+14 
-24 NTDGNILALIGLNG
+24 
-38 SGKSQL
+38 
-44 LELIAETFAYLERKQ
+44 
-59 REDFI
+59 
-64 TRTPLP
+64 
-70 FGVNVQYSIKN
+70 
-81 QNQTE
+81 
-86 DMILVNIDQ
+86 NIDK
-95 QGNVNSYKNTENG
+95 QGSVNSYQITEDG

-151 SAKRQKQLSNDVN
+151 SAQRQKLLTENIN
-164 EEQISEINQQYLKKY
+164 EEQISEINQKFLKKY
-179 PHIFENIYSKENE
+179 PHIFKNFYSEHYDPE
-192 QQMDA
+192 
-197 EVIKQN
+197 

-210 VNPKLSNHIYID
+210 VNPQPSNLIYLD
-222 YDSAGLLLL
+222 YDSTSLLLL
-231 SLVILP
+231 SLVLLP
-237 SERTEQVLSALGFKH
+237 LEKVEQIFGELGFKY

-266 IDSDVIRDIQML
+266 IDTDAIRDVKML
-278 KSFVEQDNF
+278 VRSVGENNIV
-287 TPIGNMTSDEQ
+287 PIGNRTTNDQ
-298 FEQFELD
+298 YDQYELNF
-305 YLAGIIELDFSNSN
+305 LAGIIELDFSNSS
-319 ILNNLREANY
+319 ILNSLREANY

-352 ANRRKLAKD
+352 TNRRKLAKD
-361 DFIETVKTP
+361 DFIGTVKTP

-411 SIFGLG
+411 TIFGLG

-442 ENALNINGE
+442 ENALNINE
-451 NAKDSQIFLSTHSP
+451 EDAEDSQIFLSTHSP

-479 ERNHN
+479 ERNEN
-484 GLIDLKP
+484 GLIDLKS

-504 IKRYFGLKSLI
+504 IKRYFRLRSLI

-525 QLKLGDAQAKQW
+525 QLEHGDAHAKQW

-556 D
+556 S